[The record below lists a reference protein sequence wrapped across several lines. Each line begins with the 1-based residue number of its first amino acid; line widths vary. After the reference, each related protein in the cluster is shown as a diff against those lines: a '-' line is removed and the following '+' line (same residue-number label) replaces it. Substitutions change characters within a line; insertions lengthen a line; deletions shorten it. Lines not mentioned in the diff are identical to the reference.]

1 MILALLGAC
10 HRDLEKNSIEP
21 KGQMS
26 PFFEGFFKAGP
37 SGLAV
42 ILLQKVDSLL
52 VFLNVLEA
60 KKVSAVFSGN
70 GRGVMVLLLQR
81 GISHSS
87 SSRTHLSNF
96 GLLVI
101 N

>member
-37 SGLAV
+37 SGREV
-42 ILLQKVDSLL
+42 ISLQKEDT
-52 VFLNVLEA
+52 
-60 KKVSAVFSGN
+60 FS
-70 GRGVMVLLLQR
+70 
-81 GISHSS
+81 
-87 SSRTHLSNF
+87 
-96 GLLVI
+96 
-101 N
+101 

>member
-1 MILALLGAC
+1 
-10 HRDLEKNSIEP
+10 
-21 KGQMS
+21 
-26 PFFEGFFKAGP
+26 
-37 SGLAV
+37 
-42 ILLQKVDSLL
+42 
-52 VFLNVLEA
+52 VLEA

-87 SSRTHLSNF
+87 SSRRHLSNF
-96 GLLVI
+96 GLIVI